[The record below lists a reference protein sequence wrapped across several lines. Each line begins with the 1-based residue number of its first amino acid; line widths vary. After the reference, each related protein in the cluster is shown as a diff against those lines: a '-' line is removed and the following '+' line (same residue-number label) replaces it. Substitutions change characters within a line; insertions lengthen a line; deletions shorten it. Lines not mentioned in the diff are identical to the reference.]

1 MKKYLLPYV
10 TDGVFLGAIV
20 FFASS
25 TVAVYYF
32 GKKSPSYL
40 ISFFCAVTVLALYAL
55 RVKKKVSA
63 LNLKLTDEK
72 NMRGATQ
79 AMLLADDKTVMTVFT
94 DYFTGIGKQ
103 PREENGYLVSGENF
117 ISWKIVYDPLT
128 VNDVIEFY
136 KKNAAGKKSS
146 SDRKRIFG
154 KSAFVCFRIRRQD
167 PTDPSRGHSARHQ
180 GIRLSARNRPSPSAR
195 EKAFPRLF
203 QKFVRQKKGEE
214 VCLIRRASSPSV
226 EFRVLP
232 RVVYRKRMRAGG
244 LRMRGRAVCSR
255 SRSERSFCLKT
266 FFSPERFFSPFPEP
280 RRSQAFSRE

>member
-55 RVKKKVSA
+55 RVQKKVSA

-136 KKNAAGKKSS
+136 KKTPQGKNLLLIGNEFSEKALSFASGFGGRIRPIPLAGILPAIREYGCLPETDLPRLPGKKPFRAFFRNSF
-146 SDRKRIFG
+146 DRKKG
-154 KSAFVCFRIRRQD
+154 KKYALYGVLLLLLSNFVFYPVWYI
-167 PTDPSRGHSARHQ
+167 
-180 GIRLSARNRPSPSAR
+180 
-195 EKAFPRLF
+195 
-203 QKFVRQKKGEE
+203 
-214 VCLIRRASSPSV
+214 ASGCA
-226 EFRVLP
+226 L
-232 RVVYRKRMRAGG
+232 VVYAC
-244 LRMRGRAVCSR
+244 AVAL
-255 SRSERSFCLKT
+255 FAPV
-266 FFSPERFFSPFPEP
+266 PEAKDLF
-280 RRSQAFSRE
+280 A